1 MTVNLNISGV
11 LVHARPH
18 MVESVKTAI
27 SELGD
32 IEIHAITDEGRF
44 VVTMEVAEDR
54 AGDKLVS
61 LQNIPGV
68 LSAAMVYAETFAP
81 TEPEA
86 MQ

>member
-1 MTVNLNISGV
+1 M
-11 LVHARPH
+11 
-18 MVESVKTAI
+18 
-27 SELGD
+27 
-32 IEIHAITDEGRF
+32 EI
-44 VVTMEVAEDR
+44 AEDR
-54 AGDKLVS
+54 AGDKLVA